1 MKKEPKAENA
11 VEKTSPGALYYALF
25 VLFLINALNF
35 FDRQIIGAVGEPI
48 RREFALD
55 DKALGALNTAFTL
68 IYAFVGLPLGRLA
81 DRFGRKWILA
91 IGVFFWSLFTA
102 ASGLAQSFWQIFAL
116 RLGVGVG
123 EASCA
128 PAATSLIGD
137 YFGAERR
144 ARATSVFML
153 GLPVGLALS
162 FAVSGVVA
170 QRYGW
175 RTAFLVAGLPGLV
188 CVVLALFMREPR
200 RGAVETVDVGA
211 RRREGSAFKIVLS
224 SPTMIWLI
232 LSGALHNFNMYAM
245 GAFITP
251 YLMRY
256 HGADIQSAN
265 MVSAVIYGLIGA
277 PGLLLGG
284 FLGSAALKWRPDG
297 QLLVATAAILFSVPF
312 LFLALAVERGNILGF
327 GALIGV
333 SFALMYFY
341 YSTVYATIQDIFEPG
356 LRGMAM
362 AIYFLAMYL
371 LGASLGPY
379 IIGAISDYFTQQA
392 ALGAGVLDL
401 ADQKAL
407 EPFRAAGLRSAMYAA
422 PILSLFLIL
431 VLYAASRTVAGDVE
445 KIQRWMRGE
454 AENGS

>member
-1 MKKEPKAENA
+1 MTQKQ
-11 VEKTSPGALYYALF
+11 SGLYYALF

-48 RREFALD
+48 RREFGLD

-68 IYAFVGLPLGRLA
+68 LYAFVGLPLGRLA
-81 DRFGRKWILA
+81 DAVGRKWILS

-128 PAATSLIGD
+128 PAANSLIGD
-137 YFGAERR
+137 YFPAEQR
-144 ARATSVFML
+144 ARASSVFML

-162 FAVSGVVA
+162 FAVSGAVA
-170 QRYGW
+170 RNYGW
-175 RTAFLVAGLPGLV
+175 RAAFLIAGLPGLI
-188 CVVLALFMREPR
+188 CVALALFIREPA
-200 RGAVETVDVGA
+200 RGAVETANVGTKK
-211 RRREGSAFKIVLS
+211 REGSSFRLVLS
-224 SPTMIWLI
+224 SPTMRWLI

-251 YLMRY
+251 YLMRF
-256 HGADIQSAN
+256 HGADIQYAN
-265 MVSAVIYGLIGA
+265 NVSALIYGLIGA

-284 FLGSAALKWRPDG
+284 FLGSAALKKRADG
-297 QLLVATAAILFSVPF
+297 QLLVATLAILFSVPF
-312 LFLALAVERGNILGF
+312 LFLALGVSSGNILAF
-327 GALIGV
+327 SVLIGI

-341 YSTVYATIQDIFEPG
+341 YSTVYATISDITEPG
-356 LRGMAM
+356 LRGTSM

-379 IIGAISDYFTQQA
+379 IIGAISDYYTQQA
-392 ALGAGVLDL
+392 AISAGITNLTE
-401 ADQKAL
+401 QKAL
-407 EPFRAAGLRSAMYAA
+407 EPFRAAGLRSAMYVV
-422 PILSLFLIL
+422 PVLSSFLIL
-431 VLYAASRTVAGDVE
+431 VLFAASRTVKGDVE
-445 KIQRWMRGE
+445 KLQKWMRESFGKDSTGTE
-454 AENGS
+454 TAE